1 MKTNNAFRVA
11 LIFVLAG
18 AVWAQ
23 STPPKDT
30 PKAEEGRFYLHK
42 FAQRIGEETY
52 KITPGD
58 QQMQLVAD
66 FKFTDRG
73 REVPL
78 TATLTMEPDMTPTS
92 FHIKGMVSRFSPV
105 EDSIEGRK
113 ADNTVIGPAESF
125 FDVEAYAPVSV
136 QMEMVRYWRRHGSPA
151 NLMTLP
157 HGTVQIRD
165 EGGEQFVIGG
175 KKTSLQRVSVRGVI
189 WGMESLWFDRND
201 NLVAL
206 VGCDGEMDHF
216 EAIASDYEDGL
227 NEFISSAGRNNM
239 ATLGKLAASLAGT
252 ADDQVIAITG
262 GRLVDGT
269 GKPPVENSVVILR
282 QGKVVAAGPAAS
294 VTVPKNAQVIHAEG
308 KSVLPGLWDMHA
320 HFEQVEWGP
329 IYLATGVTTVRDVGN
344 EEDFIVSVRDAVAS
358 GRGLGPRILMAGV
371 VDGSGP
377 ISLGMNRVDTPEQ
390 AREQVRQY
398 KQHGAL
404 QIKVYSSVKPEIL
417 KVVTEE
423 AHRLGMTVTGHVPN
437 GMTALEGIDDGMDQ
451 INHVAYVT
459 SMMADPK
466 TNAVTPDSAQAKA
479 VLDAFARHHTVVD
492 PTLALMELVM
502 HSRANEITTFEPG
515 FNKVAPEIREL
526 LGEMGSPPE
535 KAAAAQDRFN
545 SLLETV
551 RILHQAGVPIVV
563 GTDQAVPGY
572 SVDREMELYVK
583 AGFTPMEAIQAA
595 TVVPAK
601 VMGLEKDSGTIEPG
615 KRADVIIVDG
625 NPVENI
631 SDIRK
636 VSAVFSAGKMF
647 EPGPLWSAAG
657 FKP

>member
-1 MKTNNAFRVA
+1 
-11 LIFVLAG
+11 
-18 AVWAQ
+18 
-23 STPPKDT
+23 
-30 PKAEEGRFYLHK
+30 
-42 FAQRIGEETY
+42 
-52 KITPGD
+52 
-58 QQMQLVAD
+58 
-66 FKFTDRG
+66 
-73 REVPL
+73 
-78 TATLTMEPDMTPTS
+78 
-92 FHIKGMVSRFSPV
+92 
-105 EDSIEGRK
+105 
-113 ADNTVIGPAESF
+113 
-125 FDVEAYAPVSV
+125 
-136 QMEMVRYWRRHGSPA
+136 
-151 NLMTLP
+151 
-157 HGTVQIRD
+157 
-165 EGGEQFVIGG
+165 
-175 KKTSLQRVSVRGVI
+175 
-189 WGMESLWFDRND
+189 
-201 NLVAL
+201 
-206 VGCDGEMDHF
+206 
-216 EAIASDYEDGL
+216 
-227 NEFISSAGRNNM
+227 
-239 ATLGKLAASLAGT
+239 
-252 ADDQVIAITG
+252 
-262 GRLVDGT
+262 
-269 GKPPVENSVVILR
+269 
-282 QGKVVAAGPAAS
+282 
-294 VTVPKNAQVIHAEG
+294 
-308 KSVLPGLWDMHA
+308 
-320 HFEQVEWGP
+320 
-329 IYLATGVTTVRDVGN
+329 VTTVRDVGN

-437 GMTALEGIDDGMDQ
+437 GMTALEGIEDGMDQ

-459 SMMADPK
+459 SVMADPK
-466 TNAVTPDSAQAKA
+466 TKTVTPDSAQVKA
-479 VLDAFARHHTVVD
+479 VLDAFAQHHTVVD
-492 PTLALMELVM
+492 PTLALMELLM
-502 HSRANEITTFEPG
+502 HSSANDISTFEPG
-515 FNKVAPEIREL
+515 FNKVAHEIREL

-636 VSAVFSAGKMF
+636 VSAVFSAGRMF

-657 FKP
+657 FKR